1 MTEWR
6 RYI

>member
-6 RYI
+6 RF

>member
-6 RYI
+6 HKT

>member
-6 RYI
+6 TY

>member
-6 RYI
+6 NKK

>member
-6 RYI
+6 